1 MIYLYFELAI
11 FEPLRNSINL
21 ELDQKVSYGWYWCLS
36 FLIANNWYQYFCITQ
51 TTADSQY
58 SPFFLQYVY
67 VSMNET
73 IAQVTIMKE
82 QIVIVISWEQAMLHY
97 N

>member
-1 MIYLYFELAI
+1 
-11 FEPLRNSINL
+11 
-21 ELDQKVSYGWYWCLS
+21 
-36 FLIANNWYQYFCITQ
+36 
-51 TTADSQY
+51 
-58 SPFFLQYVY
+58 
-67 VSMNET
+67 MNET